1 MKIVTWNCNGG
12 FDRKVGRIAAL
23 GPDIAVIPE
32 CTRPRALAARG
43 STATPAAWEGT
54 SQEGSGHVNDG
65 VGLFTFTG
73 LECARYEGHDPS
85 IKWALPVRVTGW
97 YSFNLLALWVKPAA
111 TEEHDRSCRY
121 LRQIEKALDTYS
133 AFIAERDTV
142 VLGDFNTSSAFAPGP
157 RLTHDGLVTRLAERG
172 LYSAYHA
179 HHNTAA
185 HGAEAHKTHRHRRSK
200 SAWHIDYCFIPLDW
214 LPRLRSVEVGRFEE
228 WLSAPSDHAPVIV
241 DLAL

>member
-12 FDRKVGRIAAL
+12 FDRKVGRIAAF

-43 STATPAAWEGT
+43 STPMPAAWEGAL
-54 SQEGSGHVNDG
+54 QEEGGRVNDG
-65 VGLFTFTG
+65 VGVFTFTG
-73 LECARYEGHDPS
+73 LECARYEGHDPG
-85 IKWALPVRVTGW
+85 IKWALPVRVTGR

-111 TEEHDRSCRY
+111 KEPDDRSCRY

-133 AFIAERDTV
+133 TFMAERDTV

-157 RLTHDGLVTRLAERG
+157 RLTHDGLVTRLAEHG
-172 LYSAYHA
+172 LSSAYHA
-179 HHNTAA
+179 HHNSAA
-185 HGAEAHKTHRHRRSK
+185 HGAEAHKTHRHRRSR
-200 SAWHIDYCFIPLDW
+200 SEWHIDYCFIPHGW
-214 LPRLRSVEVGRFEE
+214 LSHLRGVEVGPFEE
-228 WLSAPSDHAPVIV
+228 WLPGTSDHAPVIV